1 MATIQANQIDVKVNV
16 TSVNGAI
23 TSFKQLKAAV
33 DSFRQANNT
42 AATSSNNLAAAV
54 TSTTNAINTQNAAV
68 NSSTSSLNQMSQAH
82 QGVANA
88 SNSAGRASAGFIS
101 SLQGAAAAI
110 YTIKNIGD
118 AIFSIGKYFYDVG
131 IQADRFE
138 RSLTLIAGSAGSAYL
153 KELRSDAT
161 RLGIDFGETA
171 KSMIQF
177 MNAVNSSGAAG
188 VNAQRV
194 FTTVS
199 QSVMAMGGSS
209 QQVEGALR
217 ALQQMLSK
225 GVVQSEEL
233 KGQLAEHLP
242 GAMGVAA
249 RAMNMSVAELMAA
262 LRTGTVESSNF
273 VNKFANQLE
282 KEAGPALDS
291 FGKSNEAAIN
301 RAKNEWEE
309 FLKTVGKVMSSIGGS
324 MAPYAEKA
332 LSFVNNRNDRN
343 ELLNQ
348 WRLLYKNVPVDTKN
362 PLGDDGMRRRQ
373 AIGATDVDVERR
385 MMQDLKIPKEY
396 QDHFKAYDP
405 ITYASRIPKRI
416 KELDDEIKANELMR
430 DQTPALK
437 ANTEEL
443 WRRRDTLKKQ
453 QDAIRNFTG
462 SFGVG
467 LPSSDGQ
474 GRFSSSEAQTSSN
487 NKIADIDRRAI
498 STAERNRQTSRLNA
512 GEDPDLIA
520 HQEKLKE
527 IKAKYEK
534 AITSIKKQDAP
545 GAREA
550 IAEQES
556 KMNYAIAEENAKF
569 KRKGSRASARAARQE
584 EVLDNKVV
592 GPIKEYLSIYDQLIV
607 KQNALSGDVG
617 EEVKIRLRATELVDT
632 INNDITKTGRT
643 QSQILDDLVKRNMLT
658 EAQKN
663 ILESINFSEKDAAIS
678 KLVNIQKQNDE
689 LEKQQKLQINIT
701 RLQEEYV
708 KRTAAIKGQTAS
720 KMEQMISSSGMSLKN
735 GYILPRT
742 KQDDE
747 VEKRRQMLDEY
758 ERVDRELNA
767 KLENAKADNK
777 TDPGVIAEIKREIA
791 DNAAA
796 AKEAAREYDTLNA
809 AIKSAQDSVDFGIW
823 QGLNEYIESFPKKS
837 AMASSMIKTFGSAL
851 EDSIFQYFKDGK
863 GTSAIKNFFKMMMDQ
878 VSKLIIQLTIVR
890 PLMNS
895 MMGFGGFGL
904 TGNFSSTQAPAPI
917 TSIAV
922 PSANGNLFMNGV
934 VHPFALGGIINQP
947 TMTPV
952 GMNLTGE
959 AGPEGVFPLKRGR
972 DGKLGVAA
980 MGASGSTA
988 VSVSMGDIIIQ
999 GGDTSAETAKAVQ
1012 AVLKQIPDKVT
1023 EGIMKEKQRGGLLA
1037 R

>member
-118 AIFSIGKYFYDVG
+118 AIFSVGKYFYDAG
-131 IQADRFE
+131 IQAERFE
-138 RSLTLIAGSAGSAYL
+138 RSLSLIAGSGASAYL
-153 KELRSDAT
+153 NKLRDDAQKIG
-161 RLGIDFGETA
+161 LNFNDTA

-177 MNAVNSSGAAG
+177 MNAVNSSGASG
-188 VNAQRV
+188 VDAQRV

-199 QSVMAMGGSS
+199 QAILALGGSS
-209 QQVEGALR
+209 QQVQGALT

-242 GAMGVAA
+242 GAMGIAA
-249 RAMNMSVAELMAA
+249 RSMNMSVAELMAA
-262 LRTGTVESSNF
+262 LKTGTVESSNF
-273 VNKFANQLE
+273 VNKFTNQLE

-291 FGKSNEAAIN
+291 FANSNEAAVN
-301 RAKNEWEE
+301 RAINEWNK
-309 FLKTVGKVMSSIGGS
+309 LRAVIGKA
-324 MAPYAEKA
+324 MAEIAAGTAEK
-332 LSFVNNRNDRN
+332 
-343 ELLNQ
+343 
-348 WRLLYKNVPVDTKN
+348 
-362 PLGDDGMRRRQ
+362 
-373 AIGATDVDVERR
+373 
-385 MMQDLKIPKEY
+385 
-396 QDHFKAYDP
+396 
-405 ITYASRIPKRI
+405 
-416 KELDDEIKANELMR
+416 
-430 DQTPALK
+430 
-437 ANTEEL
+437 
-443 WRRRDTLKKQ
+443 
-453 QDAIRNFTG
+453 TG
-462 SFGVG
+462 SFGLGAWNRSLDKKSLAETYIKRNPEFQKRFENRLIPPDIAEVRDEAINQIMRDLKLDKSYATVQWGTKDPISYRARANAELEKTDKAITNNEEIKNRTPAVIAEWKRLSGARDILLDDIKRIDDFFHAYG
-467 LPSSDGQ
+467 LGPGAKNGQ
-474 GRFSSSEAQTSSN
+474 GRFSSPEAQQA
-487 NKIADIDRRAI
+487 ADKKLSDMGARVT
-498 STAERNRQTSRLNA
+498 STAERNRQTARLNA

-520 HQEKLKE
+520 HEEKINKIKE
-527 IKAKYEK
+527 KSKK
-534 AITSIKKQDAP
+534 AIESIKKQDAP

-556 KMNYAIAEENAKF
+556 LRDYAIAEENAKF
-569 KRKGSRASARAARQE
+569 KRKGSRSSARAARQE

-678 KLVNIQKQNDE
+678 KLVDIQKQNDE

-823 QGLNEYIESFPKKS
+823 QGLNEYIESFPTKA
-837 AMASSMIKTFGSAL
+837 AMASSMVKTFGSAL

-895 MMGFGGFGL
+895 MMGFGGFGI
-904 TGNFSSTQAPAPI
+904 TGNFSGTQAPAPI